1 MVKKTFLPCNNP
13 NIFKSKISRSSSMKI
28 LFNLL
33 AVFFVSTSSAQL
45 RISAIFSDHMILQR
59 DKPVKIWG
67 SAKPGDLVRV
77 DIGDSKT
84 AATADQTGRWLVTL
98 PSFKAG
104 GPYKLRI
111 QSGKETKV
119 FSDLLFGEVW
129 ICSGQS
135 NMQFRVNQAINAKSE
150 IHRANNPL
158 IRQVVVPNK
167 LSFHP
172 EEFIDST
179 QWVISS

>member
-1 MVKKTFLPCNNP
+1 
-13 NIFKSKISRSSSMKI
+13 MKI
-28 LFNLL
+28 LFSLL

-45 RISAIFSDHMILQR
+45 RLSAIFSDHMILQR
-59 DKPVKIWG
+59 DKSVKIWG
-67 SAKPGDLVRV
+67 GAKPGEVVRV
-77 DIGDSKT
+77 DIGDAKT
-84 AATADQTGRWLVTL
+84 ATTANQTGRWLVTL

-135 NMQFRVNQAINAKSE
+135 NMQFRVNQAMPSAPRSQSSSGSVSSPGSAGSAMGSTTSGV
-150 IHRANNPL
+150 RADQL
-158 IRQVVVPNK
+158 A
-167 LSFHP
+167 
-172 EEFIDST
+172 
-179 QWVISS
+179 